1 MKKTFLVLVALAFVA
16 VVPFAGCNTPAQKV
30 DNAKDNVTQ
39 AKEDLDKANQA
50 YLAEVETFKKESAA
64 KTVTYDQRIAEL
76 KAKVA
81 KVKGKAKVGYQKEIA
96 KLERKNTEMKNML
109 KDYKEDGKDKWAS
122 FKTEFNHDMD
132 ELGQALKDFTV
143 DNKK

>member
-1 MKKTFLVLVALAFVA
+1 MRKTILVLVALAFVA
-16 VVPFAGCNTPAQKV
+16 AVPFSGCTNSAQKV
-30 DNAKDNVTQ
+30 DNAKDNVDQ
-39 AKEDLDKANQA
+39 AKVDLDQANQD
-50 YLAEVETFKKESAA
+50 YLTEVENFKKESAA

-81 KVKGKAKVGYQKEIA
+81 KLKGKTKVAYQKEIA
-96 KLERKNTEMKNML
+96 SLEKKNTEMKKTL
-109 KDYKEDGKDKWAS
+109 SSYKEDGKDKWTS

-132 ELGQALKDFTV
+132 ELGNALKDFTV

>member
-16 VVPFAGCNTPAQKV
+16 AVPFSGCTNSAQKV

-39 AKEDLDKANQA
+39 AKEDLDEANQA
-50 YLAEVETFKKESAA
+50 YLAEVEAFKKESEA

-81 KVKGKAKVGYQKEIA
+81 KVTGKTKVGYQKQIA
-96 KLERKNTEMKNML
+96 KLEKKNTEMKNML
-109 KDYKEDGKDKWAS
+109 KDYKEDGKDKWTS